1 MLLLLLQLTL
11 GALVATV
18 ALHVYDAEK
27 GQRYARDV
35 FSLKV
40 DTMGQRVVE
49 TREPFTH
56 ESLARL
62 SALAPDVDTLALH
75 SGHFYRPE
83 AVFGGERFKF
93 NGIGMV
99 SEDYP
104 GLLGITFVQGSM
116 FTADEARMNEAV
128 IVLEEE
134 VSGFIFGDL
143 DPLGQEL
150 LLFPGSRLHE
160 QRVEVTGVYRYEAGF
175 ERKADGALGRYAALV
190 PSPPGG
196 ASGLVVLAKAGSAGA
211 AREQILAA
219 ARHSFRGLLGTGDG
233 TDVFIEEADRPFNA
247 FGVVDA
253 NLLLFSLIGITA
265 LILAG
270 VGIFSATVVDVA
282 EQSYSIGVRRAL
294 GASGWWIAREF
305 MTGAVLLALVAGV
318 ISFLLSGFIVPLLD
332 SRLGETLFPGVTI
345 IFKPL
350 LGVSAVLLVVLFSA
364 GLGLLPALRVG
375 HLTPT
380 AALNEV

>member
-1 MLLLLLQLTL
+1 
-11 GALVATV
+11 
-18 ALHVYDAEK
+18 
-27 GQRYARDV
+27 
-35 FSLKV
+35 
-40 DTMGQRVVE
+40 
-49 TREPFTH
+49 
-56 ESLARL
+56 
-62 SALAPDVDTLALH
+62 
-75 SGHFYRPE
+75 
-83 AVFGGERFKF
+83 
-93 NGIGMV
+93 MV

-104 GLLGITFVQGSM
+104 DLLGIRFVQGSM
-116 FTADEARMNEAV
+116 FTAEEARTNKAV
-128 IVLEEE
+128 IVLEED

-150 LLFPGSRLHE
+150 LLFPSSQRHE
-160 QRVEVTGVYRYEAGF
+160 QRVEVIGVYRYETGL
-175 ERKADGALGRYAALV
+175 ERKADGALGRYSALV
-190 PSPPGG
+190 PSRPGG
-196 ASGLVVLAKAGSAGA
+196 ASDLVVLAKTGSGGA

-233 TDVFIEEADRPFNA
+233 TDVFIEEVDRPFNA

-253 NLLLFSLIGITA
+253 NLLLFSLIGVTA

-282 EQSYSIGVRRAL
+282 EQTYSIGVRRAL
-294 GASGWWIAREF
+294 GASGWLIAREF
-305 MTGAVLLALVAGV
+305 MIGAVLLALLAGV

-332 SRLGETLFPGVTI
+332 SRLGATLFPGVTI

-350 LGVSAVLLVVLFSA
+350 LGVSAILLVALFSA